1 VKPFL
6 SIKTAILSIVLLA
19 SAAMFGQ
26 IGISEYTNYVRATL
40 QAEVRSGTQLN
51 DALNRLE
58 ISFLSARRA
67 EKDFLLRRD
76 LKYADRH
83 AGIMQDVHSE
93 LAEVELQ
100 LANLG
105 EENGGVEQLTA
116 AVAAYDAGF
125 QELVASH
132 ERLGFNE
139 SLGLQ
144 GELRKTVQDV
154 EKSLKDSEHAVLH
167 VKILMMRRHE
177 KDFIMRVASKYVDRL
192 DARVEEFQAFPVSL
206 FADAE
211 QHRMINDLVLSYQ
224 SSFAAFAAGTFEER
238 GLRKALSASYA
249 TAEPIFEEVRA
260 LSAAKINAV
269 EVTAATT
276 EELFRQRALIAGISG
291 LAFFMVVA
299 FLLANAISKPLRRL
313 SNVLKKM
320 MAGDFSGTVAKSR
333 IAEIS
338 SISDAVSEFR
348 RNEEQKAA
356 LMQDMAEVIESCAAG
371 DFSKRIEVANDSKG
385 FGSLAKGV
393 NSIGDAAERGLGDV
407 QHIMRELAS
416 GNLTVHMPEGQQGVF
431 LDISQT
437 VDHLTANLST
447 MVGQL
452 SGSSQI
458 LRTTS
463 NKIASTSDEASK
475 RGEVNAASLEEASAA
490 LGTLDESVR
499 STAENS
505 SLAKEFV
512 AGAQSKARDTLEV
525 ADRTVSAMARIEEM
539 SGKISGITNL
549 IEEISFQTNLLALN
563 ANVEAARAGEA
574 GKGFSVVA
582 SEVGQLAQRAADAVQ
597 EINALIAESG
607 QEIKA
612 GVGLVKETGEA
623 LEAIQHTVDQAAEKV
638 NEVSTTTSEQSRW
651 LSEINSTVMRL
662 DQDSQRN
669 SAMLVENSEMSHT
682 LLSEAQNLVTATR
695 GFTTDDPVEGS
706 TSSDEF
712 RQAS

>member
-1 VKPFL
+1 MKPFL

-76 LKYADRH
+76 LKYAGRH

-105 EENGGVEQLTA
+105 EENAGVDQLTA
-116 AVAAYDAGF
+116 AVAAYDTGF
-125 QELVASH
+125 KELVASH

-139 SLGLQ
+139 NLGLQ

-206 FADAE
+206 FADVA
-211 QHRMINDLVLSYQ
+211 QHRMINELVLSYQ

-238 GLRKALSASYA
+238 DLRKALSASYA

-320 MAGDFSGTVAKSR
+320 MTGDFTGSVAKSR

-356 LMQDMAEVIESCAAG
+356 LMKDMAEVIESCAAG

-407 QHIMRELAS
+407 QNIMRELAS

-638 NEVSTTTSEQSRW
+638 NEVSTTTSEQSQW

-695 GFTTDDPVEGS
+695 GFTMDDPIEGA
-706 TSSDEF
+706 TNSDEF